1 MSPREAKQES
11 CVGLSSLIQEL
22 CVSSQQEMSPLS
34 VIHPVT
40 SLPRLY
46 RKQINCSNGGF
57 DWTFCESE
65 QSRARFTAFQWAL
78 WRRFIWKHI
87 EMSEIHALNIQ
98 QKSVNKPP
106 LLRLNWCESLIKN
119 GLRLQNQQR
128 TYPEGCQQTQWMHL
142 FFEGADRL
150 DFPTMQC
157 ATEEKRIL
165 TAGNHFKQTWT
176 IVRQLQE
183 HLRRKKSQI

>member
-11 CVGLSSLIQEL
+11 CAGLSSLIQEL
-22 CVSSQQEMSPLS
+22 FVSSQQEMPPLS
-34 VIHPVT
+34 VIHPVK

-65 QSRARFTAFQWAL
+65 QSRALFTAFQWVL

-106 LLRLNWCESLIKN
+106 LLRLNWCESLIKS
-119 GLRLQNQQR
+119 GLRLQTSR
-128 TYPEGCQQTQWMHL
+128 E
-142 FFEGADRL
+142 
-150 DFPTMQC
+150 
-157 ATEEKRIL
+157 RIL
-165 TAGNHFKQTWT
+165 KDVSKHNECTYFSRELIDLIFPQCNAQQKKRGSSQLET
-176 IVRQLQE
+176 IFNKLGQ
-183 HLRRKKSQI
+183 

>member
-22 CVSSQQEMSPLS
+22 FVSSQQEMSPLR

-65 QSRARFTAFQWAL
+65 QSRAL

-87 EMSEIHALNIQ
+87 EMSDIHALNIQ
-98 QKSVNKPP
+98 QKSANKPP

-128 TYPEGCQQTQWMHL
+128 TYPEGCQQTQWMRL

-150 DFPTMQC
+150 DLPTMQC
-157 ATEEKRIL
+157 ATEEQRIF
-165 TAGNHFKQTWT
+165 TAGNYFKQTWT
-176 IVRQLQE
+176 IARQLQE
-183 HLRRKKSQI
+183 HLRRKQSQI